1 MLAKLLE
8 EQGLST
14 DYEQRAG
21 RKKIDVVA
29 HVDGIKVALE
39 AETGFHRKAQAIKEA
54 AVMLPEQVVG
64 SLWTPCRPHNSDFA
78 KALCFYPNST
88 PGLLT
93 LLGER
98 DNKIPAYPA
107 FSLGTL
113 R

>member
-39 AETGFHRKAQAIKEA
+39 AETGFHRKAPGHQRSRCHATGAGSGFSLDALPSTQLRLRKGI
-54 AVMLPEQVVG
+54 MLLPELHARVADTAG
-64 SLWTPCRPHNSDFA
+64 RA
-78 KALCFYPNST
+78 
-88 PGLLT
+88 
-93 LLGER
+93 R
-98 DNKIPAYPA
+98 
-107 FSLGTL
+107 
-113 R
+113 